1 MTETIEWFP
10 TIKKPDEWVPILV
23 YIPSEEPFPAV
34 REAYYLV
41 IDGIGAWNVV
51 HPMLG
56 GFVRE
61 DDIALWAY
69 MPKARAGSK

>member
-10 TIKKPDEWVPILV
+10 TIKKPDEYAPILV

-61 DDIALWAY
+61 EEIALWAY
-69 MPKARAGSK
+69 MPKGRSK